1 MSSSTIP
8 NACPGLRVSSSPG
21 PSSSATSTKSTSPT
35 CERGWQ
41 GSSRQ
46 DKRGSNYLRTNRQP
60 TSEKAIFQRFVKL
73 SMRTQITNSVK
84 SILMGSSFPGIETSS
99 SILQCKFPPF
109 SAKLVHP
116 SVNLP
121 STTQRRQTS
130 TTTTTLLS
138 TSAAVRPTIPAAT
151 HVSATST

>member
-8 NACPGLRVSSSPG
+8 NACPGLRVSGSPG

-60 TSEKAIFQRFVKL
+60 TSESDIPTVCQALDEDANYKFSEKYPDGKQFFQASKRQVPSFSV
-73 SMRTQITNSVK
+73 NS
-84 SILMGSSFPGIETSS
+84 
-99 SILQCKFPPF
+99 
-109 SAKLVHP
+109 HP
-116 SVNLP
+116 SVQNWSTLRLIYQKARANSRSKTAREKKFFP
-121 STTQRRQTS
+121 S
-130 TTTTTLLS
+130 
-138 TSAAVRPTIPAAT
+138 
-151 HVSATST
+151 

>member
-8 NACPGLRVSSSPG
+8 NACPGLRVSGSPG
-21 PSSSATSTKSTSPT
+21 PSSSVISAKSTSPT

-73 SMRTQITNSVK
+73 SMRTHITNSMK
-84 SILMGSSFPGIETSS
+84 SILMGSSFSRHRNV
-99 SILQCKFPPF
+99 KF
-109 SAKLVHP
+109 HP
-116 SVNLP
+116 KP
-121 STTQRRQTS
+121 RHD
-130 TTTTTLLS
+130 LLD
-138 TSAAVRPTIPAAT
+138 IYL
-151 HVSATST
+151 

>member
-8 NACPGLRVSSSPG
+8 NACPGLRVSGSPG

-73 SMRTQITNSVK
+73 FVILPPCSLMARFGAYRLLVSNSRLPLRDIVP
-84 SILMGSSFPGIETSS
+84 SRRSLETPLCLE
-99 SILQCKFPPF
+99 I
-109 SAKLVHP
+109 
-116 SVNLP
+116 
-121 STTQRRQTS
+121 RGG
-130 TTTTTLLS
+130 
-138 TSAAVRPTIPAAT
+138 
-151 HVSATST
+151 